1 MARKMLKDDGDV
13 PMPDANRYDYN
24 LFVIGAG
31 SGGVR
36 GSRTAA
42 SELRSHYSSFI
53 YYRPSPLPCPPLT
66 PTPMAAGRPFMEEN
80 SLGQETKTPVF
91 IHSDSHYDKNR

>member
-13 PMPDANRYDYN
+13 PMPDADRYDYN

-42 SELRSHYSSFI
+42 SFGVKVPLFLFHLL
-53 YYRPSPLPCPPLT
+53 SP
-66 PTPMAAGRPFMEEN
+66 
-80 SLGQETKTPVF
+80 
-91 IHSDSHYDKNR
+91 